1 MKKSGTFTF
10 TCKLRIAPIVIHEGM
25 RTDKWLEEALQC
37 YHTLLQRIKIF
48 FKHEWNKC
56 DQKILGSVRRISSL
70 LFASLVFSLL
80 AERKSSIS
88 LTVDNFRRF
97 DSLQGHFL
105 PRSQH
110 HGTPPVARLAV
121 NPPAAVRVVLNT
133 WVDSV
138 FPGETVDSPARK

>member
-1 MKKSGTFTF
+1 MARGSIAVLSHPSSENQDFCSSMNGISATRRFWDQFEGFPSITF
-10 TCKLRIAPIVIHEGM
+10 TCFSI
-25 RTDKWLEEALQC
+25 
-37 YHTLLQRIKIF
+37 
-48 FKHEWNKC
+48 
-56 DQKILGSVRRISSL
+56 
-70 LFASLVFSLL
+70 VFSLL

-110 HGTPPVARLAV
+110 LGTPPVARLAV
-121 NPPAAVRVVLNT
+121 NPPAAVRVVLNP
-133 WVDSV
+133 WADSV